1 MMALG
6 GWASWPGAAAQGG
19 QAAASRLVVIVD
31 GDAPAADPGAA
42 ARLRDAVLQGIDP
55 TLPVDYLE
63 LAADRLT
70 AIAATDAA
78 AFRRTVFTV
87 SPPTYSGLRVSFA
100 EAVEVL
106 RGNEQAR
113 SGLAERECRSG
124 SADCLARLRAA
135 VAAEVKRSEAVS
147 ARKLRLLSELAAGWK
162 GARVVLFTAG
172 WPTRDERLVDLDRA
186 VRELRARG
194 ASLAI
199 VRVPPA
205 APFRGLVRDAS
216 EGLAARLPAG
226 FAVLAEDPDVE
237 PATAMI
243 LDRVAAT
250 SAAPASRA
258 TGTAPGVEAA
268 TAAVLPEAA
277 VPPNAAQPAR
287 PEAEAAGQGPARGT
301 TSDRDGTLGKAT
313 AYVVNFQRTFT
324 EVVWHERYEQE
335 DRVWRRF
342 GASGARTAVVAGR
355 RTLESELFFAWLPQ
369 DATWISVRDV
379 LTVDG
384 QSRPIAERRLPR
396 LQAQASVSLPEL
408 RDLAR
413 ENGRFNLGT
422 IVRTFNE
429 PTLALLFLSDR
440 YRARVSFVRQARRTE
455 AGRSIVRMGFEER
468 GSPTVIRNGQR
479 DIPARGTLDI
489 DESTG
494 QVWATTVEVSD
505 PASGLTGR
513 MSVDYQPHVAFDV
526 LVPREMKESYRAP
539 LQEEV
544 SASATYSDFRR
555 FQTRSRLILP
565 PSP

>member
-1 MMALG
+1 MRAALVLAMTIG
-6 GWASWPGAAAQGG
+6 GWASWSGAATQTGQGV
-19 QAAASRLVVIVD
+19 ASRLVVIVD
-31 GDAPAADPGAA
+31 GDAPAADPRAA

-55 TLPVDYLE
+55 ALPVDYLE

-70 AIAATDAA
+70 AVAGTDAA

-100 EAVEVL
+100 EAVEVV
-106 RGNEQAR
+106 RGNEQVR
-113 SGLAERECRSG
+113 SELAERECRPG

-135 VAAEVKRSEAVS
+135 VAAEVKRTEAVS

-162 GARVVLFTAG
+162 GARVVVFTSG

-194 ASLAI
+194 ASLVI

-205 APFRGLVRDAS
+205 TPYRGLVRDAS

-226 FAVLAEDPDVE
+226 FAALAEDLDVE
-237 PATAMI
+237 TTTAMM
-243 LDRVAAT
+243 LAT
-250 SAAPASRA
+250 VRP
-258 TGTAPGVEAA
+258 
-268 TAAVLPEAA
+268 TAAVLAA
-277 VPPNAAQPAR
+277 VAAPPDDPQPERPAAVATGSVPASGLA
-287 PEAEAAGQGPARGT
+287 PE
-301 TSDRDGTLGKAT
+301 RDSALRKAT
-313 AYVVNFQRTFT
+313 TYVANFQRTFT

-342 GASGARTAVVAGR
+342 GASGASTAVVAGR

-379 LTVDG
+379 LSVDG
-384 QSRPIAERRLPR
+384 HSRPEAERRLPR
-396 LQAQASVSLPEL
+396 LRAQASVSLLEL

-413 ENGRFNLGT
+413 ENGRFNLGA

-429 PTLALLFLSDR
+429 PTLALLFLDDR
-440 YRARVSFVRQARRTE
+440 YRGRVSFARQGVRTE
-455 AGRSIVRMGFEER
+455 AGRTIARLGFEEH
-468 GSPTVIRNGQR
+468 GSPTVIRNGTR
-479 DIPARGTLDI
+479 DVPARGTLDI
-489 DESTG
+489 DEATG

-513 MSVDYQPHVAFDV
+513 MAVDYQPHVAFDV

-544 SASATYSDFRR
+544 SASAVYSDFRR
-555 FQTRSRLILP
+555 FQTRSRLILTP
-565 PSP
+565 PAPRP